1 MNSTFKRSGGAL
13 AARALAL
20 SVALSA
26 LPAMAQKSAAAKSAA
41 ATQAEM
47 ARKLEQLATEL
58 AEVKTQLSQLQNQQ
72 AQQVQQA
79 QQSPQNAQ
87 AVQQAGAS
95 GSGWYGGTAGGTAAG
110 ASPAPVM
117 AAAAPVDQGPATV
130 ISGYGELNY
139 NRPTRQSDKA
149 QLDLRRFVI
158 GLQHRINDRTKLV
171 TELEV
176 EHAVTSAS
184 DPGEVAVEQAYVE
197 HQLTPTLAA
206 RGGLF
211 LRPVGLLNET
221 HEPTAF
227 YGVERNFVET
237 AIIPTTWREAGAQLI
252 GNLDNGLT
260 LQGGIS
266 TSFDL
271 TKWDPASSEGRESPL
286 ASIHQEAAQ
295 ARARNFGFF
304 GAANYRGVPGLL
316 VGASLFTGNA
326 THGQAGYPSMRVTLG
341 DVHARW
347 TPGRWDLSALY
358 ARGYISNTEQLN
370 ATMVGN
376 PTLIPKTFDGWYVQG
391 AYKLWQQG
399 DYALSPFVRL
409 ERFNTARAFANLGPG
424 ITPDAARTEQ
434 VATVGANFWL
444 TRSVVIKADYQRFK
458 VNKDANR
465 FNVGLGWAF

>member
-1 MNSTFKRSGGAL
+1 MTEFPSMNSTFKRSGGAL

-95 GSGWYGGTAGGTAAG
+95 GSGWYGGAAGGTAAG

-197 HQLTPTLAA
+197 HQLTPT
-206 RGGLF
+206 
-211 LRPVGLLNET
+211 
-221 HEPTAF
+221 
-227 YGVERNFVET
+227 
-237 AIIPTTWREAGAQLI
+237 
-252 GNLDNGLT
+252 
-260 LQGGIS
+260 
-266 TSFDL
+266 
-271 TKWDPASSEGRESPL
+271 
-286 ASIHQEAAQ
+286 
-295 ARARNFGFF
+295 
-304 GAANYRGVPGLL
+304 
-316 VGASLFTGNA
+316 
-326 THGQAGYPSMRVTLG
+326 
-341 DVHARW
+341 
-347 TPGRWDLSALY
+347 
-358 ARGYISNTEQLN
+358 
-370 ATMVGN
+370 
-376 PTLIPKTFDGWYVQG
+376 
-391 AYKLWQQG
+391 
-399 DYALSPFVRL
+399 
-409 ERFNTARAFANLGPG
+409 
-424 ITPDAARTEQ
+424 
-434 VATVGANFWL
+434 
-444 TRSVVIKADYQRFK
+444 
-458 VNKDANR
+458 
-465 FNVGLGWAF
+465 